1 MKSKGTLVLAFVAV
15 AFLTGCPL
23 ESDVPP
29 GNPGPGSLDPQ
40 LRGKWVAGT
49 LYHKFIELECI
60 PFNENEYFVELRP
73 EGKELERY
81 RAYTVRVGS
90 EPFLVISEVK
100 DEKGRRPY
108 YLARYA
114 FGRDGALTLRFVGE
128 KAVPKGLGRVR
139 GRPGWVRR
147 WAAAPWWRC
156 RASRRPDRRCGWA
169 SRRPAKVVLPRHH
182 EWMQGVPGGVAAPC
196 GDRGWRWPGR
206 LRFQWR
212 RRTWV
217 ATPPIPW

>member
-128 KAVPKGLGRVR
+128 KAVPKGLGADAK
-139 GRPGWVRR
+139 GLEKYL
-147 WAAAPWWRC
+147 AAHLEGTALDDSEPP
-156 RASRRPDRRCGWA
+156 S
-169 SRRPAKVVLPRHH
+169 VL
-182 EWMQGVPGGVAAPC
+182 Q
-196 GDRGWRWPGR
+196 
-206 LRFQWR
+206 
-212 RRTWV
+212 RTGSGL
-217 ATPPIPW
+217 